1 MNSTSQT
8 LAERIANGRIAI
20 PEGLQLAMLMAEQ
33 LRILHDSGTAH
44 GGLTTAAV
52 SISGSSLELLPS
64 EATAATAYDAPEV
77 RAGGEPDIRSDIFSF
92 GAIVFE
98 MLTGQKAFEGQI
110 TAGPLECGSAP
121 IDRLVNGCIAA
132 SPDSRYQR
140 IQKMMLELRLLQ
152 GDARRGKV
160 PVPSAVIAR
169 PERQQA
175 VPPPAAMRAAAPARQ
190 PDTSAMQAIQD
201 LEGRISQRLHDQEK
215 TIANVAHVANEV
227 LKALREQ
234 QATVAAVPAPRHE
247 PAPPPPPRYEQTMER
262 QEPMPTRGMG
272 FRGYDELQSGGSRA
286 DKMMDLVSD
295 KLSRLD
301 MVVSAAVERL
311 GKLEHILDQFD
322 IDAAALRDSVT
333 RDIRNFERALKTQG
347 AAIESARTAMGQTDD
362 LVERVVEAI
371 DSLQSMFVTTAEER
385 TLAS

>member
-52 SISGSSLELLPS
+52 SISGSSLELLPC
-64 EATAATAYDAPEV
+64 EAAGATVYDAPEV

-311 GKLEHILDQFD
+311 GKLEHIFDQFD